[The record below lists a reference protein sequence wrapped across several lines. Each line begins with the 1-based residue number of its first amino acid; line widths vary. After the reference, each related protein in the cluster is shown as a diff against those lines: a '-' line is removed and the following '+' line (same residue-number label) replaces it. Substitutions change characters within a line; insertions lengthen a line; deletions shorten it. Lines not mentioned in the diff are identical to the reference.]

1 MMLTAVA
8 GQAARMGYGRVE
20 WCVLDWN
27 ENAIRFYKEMG
38 ADVMPMWRICR
49 LSGANLEAYGDAGEA
64 AANGEQTSQKD

>member
-1 MMLTAVA
+1 
-8 GQAARMGYGRVE
+8 MGYGRVE

-64 AANGEQTSQKD
+64 AANGEHASQKD